1 MGQRRII
8 PLQRLGA
15 VAGLALAICASAA
28 LAEGDKPSAAA
39 ASPAFGSRKQNADGS
54 VALTIGRHLPTEWET
69 KIGTDLRLAEP
80 ASAVPSE
87 NLLRGTTPDQ
97 SSGAIWG
104 NVTVPGLPPL
114 GWDKTLL
121 EARIDAGKDEG
132 KLGATL
138 SRSVP
143 IDEKLSLTLQNS
155 YSVTHSI
162 APVLF
167 QSGAPAS
174 VAPPQ
179 TTSAPAS
186 AISNADASAIWAAGQ
201 TVRLN
206 IAPSGTALSAGAA
219 ASSADDQWHNKLSLE
234 QALFGALKVTTSIE
248 DAGTA
253 TSKQSIVAGF
263 KRSW

>member
-1 MGQRRII
+1 MGQRKIVR
-8 PLQRLGA
+8 LSRLGA
-15 VAGLALAICASAA
+15 VAGLALWICASTA
-28 LAEGDKPSAAA
+28 LAEGDKPSAGAA
-39 ASPAFGSRKQNADGS
+39 DPAFGSRKQDADGS
-54 VALTIGRHLPTEWET
+54 VALTIGRRLPTEWET

-87 NLLRGTTPDQ
+87 NFLRGTTSDQ
-97 SSGAIWG
+97 SSGEIWG
-104 NVTVPGLPPL
+104 NVTMPGLPPL

-121 EARIDAGKDEG
+121 EGRIDAGKDEG

-143 IDEKLSLTLQNS
+143 IDETLSLTLQNS

-162 APVLF
+162 APVLSD
-167 QSGAPAS
+167 SGVPAS
-174 VAPPQ
+174 VAPL
-179 TTSAPAS
+179 TASAPAS
-186 AISNADASAIWAAGQ
+186 ATSNADASAIWAAGQ

-206 IAPSGTALSAGAA
+206 IAPSGTALSAGAT

-234 QALFGALKVTTSIE
+234 QTLFGPLKITTSVE
-248 DAGTA
+248 DTGRA

>member
-1 MGQRRII
+1 MDQRRII
-8 PLQRLGA
+8 PLRRLGV

-28 LAEGDKPSAAA
+28 SAEGDKSSAAA

-54 VALTIGRHLPTEWET
+54 VALTIGRRLPTEWET
-69 KIGTDLRLAEP
+69 KLGTDLRLAEP

-97 SSGAIWG
+97 STGAIWG
-104 NVTVPGLPPL
+104 NLTMPGL
-114 GWDKTLL
+114 GWDKTTL
-121 EARIDAGKDEG
+121 EARVDPTKDEG
-132 KLGATL
+132 KVGATL
-138 SRSVP
+138 SRSLP
-143 IDEKLSLTLQNS
+143 IDKNLSLTLQNN
-155 YSVTHSI
+155 YSVTR
-162 APVLF
+162 
-167 QSGAPAS
+167 S
-174 VAPPQ
+174 VAPVP
-179 TTSAPAS
+179 TDSSAAASALPLTASAPAAVPTGTETS
-186 AISNADASAIWAAGQ
+186 ALWSTGQ
-201 TVRLN
+201 TLRLN

-234 QALFGALKVTTSIE
+234 QTLFGPLKVTTSIE

>member
-1 MGQRRII
+1 MDQRRII

-54 VALTIGRHLPTEWET
+54 VALTIGRRLPTEWET

-162 APVLF
+162 APVLSD
-167 QSGAPAS
+167 SGAPTS
-174 VAPPQ
+174 VMPLTA
-179 TTSAPAS
+179 SAPAS
-186 AISNADASAIWAAGQ
+186 ASSNADASAIWAAGQ

-219 ASSADDQWHNKLSLE
+219 ASSANDQWHNKLSLE
-234 QALFGALKVTTSIE
+234 QTLFGPLKVTTSIE
-248 DAGTA
+248 DTGRV

>member
-1 MGQRRII
+1 MGQRRIV
-8 PLQRLGA
+8 PLKTLGT
-15 VAGLALAICASAA
+15 VAGLALAICAGTA
-28 LAEGDKPSAAA
+28 LADGDKPSPPAAD
-39 ASPAFGSRKQNADGS
+39 PAFGSRTQNADGS
-54 VALTIGRHLPTEWET
+54 VALTIGRRLPTEWEA

-80 ASAVPSE
+80 VSAVPSE
-87 NLLRGTTPDQ
+87 NLLQGTTPRQ
-97 SSGAIWG
+97 STGAVWG
-104 NVTVPGLPPL
+104 NITMPGLPTL

-143 IDEKLSLTLQNS
+143 IDDNLSLTLQNT

-162 APVLF
+162 APALSD
-167 QSGAPAS
+167 SGVPTAVVPL
-174 VAPPQ
+174 

-186 AISNADASAIWAAGQ
+186 ASSNADASAIWAAGQ
-201 TVRLN
+201 TLRLN

-219 ASSADDQWHNKLSLE
+219 TSSADEQWHNKLSLE
-234 QALFGALKVTTSIE
+234 QTLFGPLKVTASIE
-248 DAGTA
+248 DSGTA
-253 TSKQSIVAGF
+253 TSKQSVVAGF